1 MLFMVIERFRDGDP
15 RPVGERFRESGRL
28 LPEGVLYHA
37 SWVDATGRRCFQI
50 VEAARSEL
58 LEAWMRRWDDLIEFE
73 VIPVQSSA
81 DFWAHTA
88 IE

>member
-1 MLFMVIERFRDGDP
+1 
-15 RPVGERFRESGRL
+15 
-28 LPEGVLYHA
+28 
-37 SWVDATGRRCFQI
+37 
-50 VEAARSEL
+50 
-58 LEAWMRRWDDLIEFE
+58 MRRWDDLIEFE